1 MNFIA
6 KNKTHT
12 FFLIGIILFILF
24 YLLIFT
30 IKTYNSED
38 QIAKRFQSNFLEQQS
53 LLSDKIPQLTAVL
66 DSDEKMYWPK
76 LERLLN
82 TNPEVYAQIYSKDSI
97 LFWNNS
103 RIANDFKDNESFKI
117 ETVVFVHTGWFLV
130 EYQAYKDFNIYLFK
144 EIKSEYSVLNT
155 YLPEEINDAFSNY
168 KIISL
173 SLDTLQAEQIIRD
186 SDGKAVMGLNIQ
198 RPIVLGKFSIL
209 LLFSLFVLIYII
221 VLSWIN
227 SLYTQFSTRF
237 RNSWLLYLFFVLD
250 VIILRCFDYFLGFP
264 EVLKESFL
272 FEPNANGFPGF
283 DSSGDIILNAILL
296 LFVAIKLLRFTRD
309 KEKSISPKASAIA
322 LLSSWIISLVII
334 FLIFNIIKQSPYS
347 PYFDLLFESFNGIAN
362 LLTVVVL
369 MLVLFVVIYA
379 LSAYL
384 VVAKSVLSGFLFIVL
399 LLLVLSYSS
408 VFNMIN
414 GEIVFAF
421 IVSIVFLFTLLV
433 VFYFSKGKKKLTTE
447 KYLLFLVIFAATAAI
462 VVNRAEKNV
471 RDTHQIKA
479 VNYLSQTHQPDL
491 ELAYANIQQEI
502 KQDTIVRNFVFY
514 ENSNQE
520 IELNTYLKEKYFN
533 GFWDKYNLQL
543 TICGVGEQLEIQPE
557 NVLINCNDYFAGL
570 INDFGEQTNNPNLI
584 LLNAN
589 PESIYYLGIIEFAN
603 VADSLTKQMLYLEFF
618 YTIVPQGLGYPE
630 LLVDQNISD
639 VDLTAYSF
647 ARYENNQLIY
657 KFGNFAYHTDFRYLN
672 EFPEQSFFSFLN
684 YLHYKIPIAD
694 GSYLIVSRPKVLL
707 TERVSAFSILLL
719 AFSFILLIR
728 ILFLFGSRTQT
739 TFNFNF
745 QTRLQSIFTG
755 SIASII
761 LLLAIITMY
770 YVRNTNENNLTDQL
784 NEKTYSVLIELQHK
798 LSSETDLKDYDKEAL
813 FQLLRKFSMVFFS
826 DINLY
831 NTSGQL
837 IASSRPEIFEKGLLS
852 ENINPQAFE
861 ELYVKNK
868 LFYITEEKI
877 GRLSYFSSYV
887 PLVLSENSSSGIINL
902 PYFARQN
909 EIRQSY
915 YQMLF
920 TFVNLF
926 VILGIIGI
934 FIALVLS
941 RVLTRPLQVLQKSL
955 ANISIDKQN
964 EKISWRRKDEIGQLI
979 EEYNRMIDKLE
990 QSAALLKHSERESAW
1005 REVARQ
1011 IAHEIKNPLTP
1022 MKLNIQFLEKAY
1034 KENDPDFNEKVKS
1047 ISASLIEQ
1055 IESLN
1060 NVAEMFADFSN
1071 STRQQLTEIDL
1082 LSIIYSS
1089 AELYNNNRDVK
1100 ISIVSQNKIV
1110 KTLASAEGNDILRVF
1125 NNLIK
1130 NSIQSM
1136 ADTIDISIKTQQHW
1150 HIVHVSDNGKGID
1163 AETKNMI
1170 FQPYFTTKSRGTGL
1184 GLAIVKSIMNGIG
1197 GEIEFESEAGKGS
1210 VFILRFKA
1218 VE

>member
-1 MNFIA
+1 
-6 KNKTHT
+6 
-12 FFLIGIILFILF
+12 
-24 YLLIFT
+24 LIFS

-38 QIAKRFQSNFLEQQS
+38 QIVKRFQRNFLEQQS
-53 LLSDKIPQLTAVL
+53 LLSDKIPQLTKIL

-82 TNPEVYAQIYSKDSI
+82 TNPQVYAQIFSKDSI

-103 RIANDFKDNESFKI
+103 RIANDFKDNESNKI
-117 ETVVFVHTGWFLV
+117 KTVVFIQTGWFLV
-130 EYQAYKDFNIYLFK
+130 EYQSYRDFNIYLFK

-155 YLPEEINDAFSNY
+155 YLPAEINDAFSNY
-168 KIISL
+168 KIIAL
-173 SLDTLQAEQIIRD
+173 SLDTLQAEEIIRD
-186 SDGKAVMGLNIQ
+186 SNGKAVMGLNIQ
-198 RPIVLGKFSIL
+198 RPIALSKFSIL

-237 RNSWLLYLFFVLD
+237 RNSWLLYLFFVVD

-272 FEPNANGFPGF
+272 FEPSTNGFSGF

-296 LFVAIKLLRFTRD
+296 LFVAIKLFRFTRNKG
-309 KEKSISPKASAIA
+309 KEITSKASANA

-334 FLIFNIIKQSPYS
+334 ILIFHIVKQSPYS

-369 MLVLFVVIYA
+369 MLALFVVNYA
-379 LSAYL
+379 LSEYL
-384 VVAKSVLSGFLFIVL
+384 VVAKSVLSGFLFVII
-399 LLLVLSYSS
+399 LLLVLSYFS
-408 VFNMIN
+408 VFNTIN
-414 GEIVFAF
+414 GEIVFTF
-421 IVSIVFLFTLLV
+421 LVSIVFLFTLLV

-479 VNYLSQTHQPDL
+479 VNYLAQTHQPDL
-491 ELAYANIQQEI
+491 ELAYANIQQKI
-502 KQDTIVRNFVFY
+502 KQDTVVRNFVFY

-520 IELNTYLKEKYFN
+520 IELTTYLKEKYFN

-557 NVLINCNDYFAGL
+557 NVLINCNDYFTGL
-570 INDFGEQTNNPNLI
+570 ISDFGEQTDIPDLV

-589 PESIYYLGIIEFAN
+589 PESIYYLGIIEFAH
-603 VADSLTKQMLYLEFF
+603 VADSLIKQMLYLEFF

-684 YLHYKIPIAD
+684 YLHYKISLTD

-707 TERVSAFSILLL
+707 TERVSTFSILFL

-739 TFNFNF
+739 SFNFNF

-755 SIASII
+755 SIAFII

-770 YVRNTNENNLTDQL
+770 YVRNTNENNLTNQL

-798 LSSETDLKDYDKEAL
+798 LSNETDLKDYDKEAL

-831 NTSGQL
+831 STSGQL

-887 PLVLSENSSSGIINL
+887 PLVLSENSSLGIINL

-926 VILGIIGI
+926 VVLGIIGI

-1022 MKLNIQFLEKAY
+1022 MKLNVQFLEKAY

-1089 AELYNNNRDVK
+1089 AELYNSNHDVK
-1100 ISIVSQNKIV
+1100 ISIVSQNKTV

-1136 ADTIDISIKTQQHW
+1136 ADTIDISVKTQQHW

-1163 AETKNMI
+1163 TETKNMI

-1210 VFILRFKA
+1210 VFTLRFKA